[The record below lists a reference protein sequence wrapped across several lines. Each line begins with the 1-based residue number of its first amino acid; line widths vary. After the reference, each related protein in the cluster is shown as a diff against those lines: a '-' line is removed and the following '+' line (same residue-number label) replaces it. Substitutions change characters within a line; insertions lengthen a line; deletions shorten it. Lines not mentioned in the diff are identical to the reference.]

1 MPGSWRKSF
10 GNTNIRRREQGT
22 ANHIGDTGIA
32 RRKTA
37 AAFTSIRRKREPL
50 AFMNDITDTEGF
62 FVAVYGTDYRERK
75 TIDEKIFLR
84 MEEMMD

>member
-10 GNTNIRRREQGT
+10 GNTNVRGCKQGT
-22 ANHIGDTGIA
+22 ADDFGNTGIA
-32 RRKTA
+32 GRKAA

-62 FVAVYGTDYRERK
+62 FVAVYGTDYRKSK
-75 TIDEKIFLR
+75 TIH
-84 MEEMMD
+84 

>member
-10 GNTNIRRREQGT
+10 GNTNIRGCKQGT

-32 RRKTA
+32 RRKDA
-37 AAFTSIRRKREPL
+37 AAFTSVWWKRKPV
-50 AFMNDITDTEGF
+50 AVKNDIADTEGF

-75 TIDEKIFLR
+75 TIH
-84 MEEMMD
+84 